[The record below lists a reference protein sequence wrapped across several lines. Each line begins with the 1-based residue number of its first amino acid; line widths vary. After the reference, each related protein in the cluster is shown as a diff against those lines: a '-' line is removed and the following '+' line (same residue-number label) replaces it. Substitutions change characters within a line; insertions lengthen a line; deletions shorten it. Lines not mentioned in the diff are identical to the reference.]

1 MLTSF
6 NAFWSW
12 PLAQV
17 ANLYSSV
24 HLASLP
30 LGDSLLEDSGIGI
43 PTMNWEIDFSVPSD
57 STEIKFQFALCGQFP
72 SLTKFILG
80 APKCEMRLETCHTL
94 DEL

>member
-1 MLTSF
+1 MLRSF
-6 NAFWSW
+6 VAFWSW

-43 PTMNWEIDFSVPSD
+43 PTVNWEIDFSVPSD
-57 STEIKFQFALCGQFP
+57 STEIKFQFALCIHG
-72 SLTKFILG
+72 L
-80 APKCEMRLETCHTL
+80 RLDSGDSDRTYYNI
-94 DEL
+94 